1 MTFTQACILYPLS
14 AFTSYCKKEK
24 IHRINVPE
32 NIVVIKKSVASS
44 RAPPKNARPYSLK
57 SAQLTCRREHGVLI
71 HYRPRLHNG
80 HLFCEAAFR
89 SRRPTAVLA
98 VVPRLWLDLKP
109 TQAAGSQTVADKI
122 WTKGAVRSSFQHE
135 IGALGLFTHQPEAP
149 NFPRCPAVH
158 QPYRRWYHLASRG
171 EWLSDCWA

>member
-32 NIVVIKKSVASS
+32 NIVVIKRCCELA
-44 RAPPKNARPYSLK
+44 RAAKKRSPLFTQISTINLQERTRRFNSLP
-57 SAQLTCRREHGVLI
+57 
-71 HYRPRLHNG
+71 PRLDNG

-89 SRRPTAVLA
+89 SRRPMAVLA
-98 VVPRLWLDLKP
+98 VVPWLWLDLKP